1 MVTDAVLPAARGGAS
16 DSPSRSLVVPVYRNA
31 ENVAAL
37 LDAVSGLAHGLDGDL
52 EAVFVVDGSP
62 DDSLARITAG
72 LGDYAFRAQVL
83 VHARNFGSFAAIR
96 TGIEAARGRHIA
108 VMAADLQEPP
118 ELVARFFAALDED
131 RADLVVGTR
140 ESRADG
146 RLSDLASRTY
156 WNLARRLISADL
168 PRGGVDVFACNERV
182 KDGLLQM
189 REQRTSLIGQLY
201 WLGFRREEVPYHRR
215 EREAGESGWTMRRKL
230 AYLTDSFFSFTDLP
244 IRVLTWFG
252 FIGFVAAV
260 LVTLMVLL
268 GRAFGVVDV
277 PGYSATVLVVVAFS
291 TLNLLSIGLIG
302 NYVFRTYEN
311 TKQRP
316 LSLVSGR
323 FEFNDQEQPRP

>member
-1 MVTDAVLPAARGGAS
+1 MVSDTVIPASRKHAGAA
-16 DSPSRSLVVPVYRNA
+16 PTRSLVVPVYKNA

-72 LGDYAFRAQVL
+72 LADYDFRAQVL

-118 ELVARFFAALDED
+118 ELVARFFEALDED

-146 RLSDLASRTY
+146 RFSDLASRTY
-156 WNLARRLISADL
+156 WNLARRLISAEL
-168 PRGGVDVFACNERV
+168 PRGGVDVFACNEKVR
-182 KDGLLQM
+182 DGLLQM

-201 WLGFRREEVPYHRR
+201 WLGFRREEIPYHRR
-215 EREAGESGWTMRRKL
+215 EREAGESGWTFRRKL
-230 AYLTDSFFSFTDLP
+230 RYLTDSFFSFTDLP
-244 IRVLTWFG
+244 IRILTWFG
-252 FIGFVAAV
+252 FVGFLAAV
-260 LVTLMVLL
+260 LVTLVVLL
-268 GRAFGVVDV
+268 GRAFGLIDV

-316 LSLVSGR
+316 LSLVAGR
-323 FEFNDQEQPRP
+323 FEFNDEEAPRP

>member
-1 MVTDAVLPAARGGAS
+1 MVTDTVLPATGHAITMA
-16 DSPSRSLVVPVYRNA
+16 PTRSLVVPVYKNS
-31 ENVAAL
+31 ENIAAL
-37 LDAVSGLAHGLDGDL
+37 LDAVSGLAHGVDGDM

-72 LGDYAFRAQVL
+72 LRDYDFRAQVL

-118 ELVARFFAALDED
+118 ELVARFFEVLDED

-146 RLSDLASRTY
+146 KLSDLASRTY

-201 WLGFRREEVPYHRR
+201 WLGFRREEIPYHRR
-215 EREAGESGWTMRRKL
+215 EREAGESGWTFRRKL
-230 AYLTDSFFSFTDLP
+230 SYLTDSFFSFTDLP

-252 FIGFVAAV
+252 FVGFFAAA
-260 LVTLMVLL
+260 LVTLVVLL
-268 GRAFGVVDV
+268 GRAFGIIDV

-323 FEFNDQEQPRP
+323 FEFNDQEQQRP

>member
-1 MVTDAVLPAARGGAS
+1 MVTDTVLPAT
-16 DSPSRSLVVPVYRNA
+16 DSPALAVPRRSLVVPVYKNS
-31 ENVAAL
+31 ENIAAL
-37 LDAVSGLAHGLDGDL
+37 LDAVSGLAHGVDGDM

-72 LGDYAFRAQVL
+72 LAGYDFRAQVL
-83 VHARNFGSFAAIR
+83 VHARNFGAFAAIR

-118 ELVARFFAALDED
+118 ELVARFFEALDED
-131 RADLVVGTR
+131 RADLVVGRR

-146 RLSDLASRTY
+146 RVSDFASRTY
-156 WNLARRLISADL
+156 WNLARRVISNEL
-168 PRGGVDVFACNERV
+168 PRGGVDVFACNEQVR
-182 KDGLLQM
+182 DGLLQM

-201 WLGFRREEVPYHRR
+201 WLGFRREEIPYHRR
-215 EREAGESGWTMRRKL
+215 EREHGESAWTLRRKL
-230 AYLTDSFFSFTDLP
+230 SYLTDSFFSFTDLP

-252 FIGFVAAV
+252 FVGFLAAV
-260 LVTLMVLL
+260 LVTLAVLI
-268 GRAFGVVDV
+268 GRAFGVIDV

-316 LSLVSGR
+316 LSLVAGR
-323 FEFNDQEQPRP
+323 FEFNDQEQQRP

>member
-1 MVTDAVLPAARGGAS
+1 MVTDTVLPATGHAATA
-16 DSPSRSLVVPVYRNA
+16 DPTRSLVVPVYKNA
-31 ENVAAL
+31 ENIAAL
-37 LDAVSGLAHGLDGDL
+37 LDAVSGLAHGVDGDL

-72 LGDYAFRAQVL
+72 LSDYDFRAQVL

-118 ELVARFFAALDED
+118 ELVARFFEVLGED

-146 RLSDLASRTY
+146 KLSDLASRTY

-182 KDGLLQM
+182 RDGLLQM

-201 WLGFRREEVPYHRR
+201 WLGFRREEIPYHRR
-215 EREAGESGWTMRRKL
+215 EREAGESGWTFRRKL
-230 AYLTDSFFSFTDLP
+230 SYLTDSFFSFTDLP

-252 FIGFVAAV
+252 FVGFVAAV
-260 LVTLMVLL
+260 LLTLLVVL
-268 GRAFGVVDV
+268 GRAFGVVNV

-291 TLNLLSIGLIG
+291 TLNLLSLGLIG

-323 FEFNDQEQPRP
+323 FEFNDQEQQRP

>member
-1 MVTDAVLPAARGGAS
+1 MVTDTVLPPVPRAVPA
-16 DSPSRSLVVPVYRNA
+16 PTRSLVVPVYRNA
-31 ENVAAL
+31 ENIAAL

-72 LGDYAFRAQVL
+72 LTGYDFRAQVL
-83 VHARNFGSFAAIR
+83 VHSRNFGSFAAIR

-118 ELVARFFAALDED
+118 ELVARFFEALDED

-146 RLSDLASRTY
+146 RLSDFASRTY

-201 WLGFRREEVPYHRR
+201 WLGFRREEIPYHRR
-215 EREAGESGWTMRRKL
+215 EREAGESGWTFRRKL
-230 AYLTDSFFSFTDLP
+230 SYLTDSFFSFTDLP

-252 FIGFVAAV
+252 FVGFLAAV
-260 LVTLMVLL
+260 LLTALVLI
-268 GRAFGVVDV
+268 GRAFGVVNV

-323 FEFNDQEQPRP
+323 FEFNDEESLRP

>member
-1 MVTDAVLPAARGGAS
+1 MVTDAALPPARATTTPV
-16 DSPSRSLVVPVYRNA
+16 PSRSLVVPVYKNA
-31 ENVAAL
+31 ENVTAL
-37 LDAVSGLAHGLDGDL
+37 LDAVSGLAHGVDGDM

-72 LGDYAFRAQVL
+72 LSDYDFRAQVL

-118 ELVARFFAALDED
+118 ELVARFFEVLDED

-146 RLSDLASRTY
+146 RVSDFASRTY

-201 WLGFRREEVPYHRR
+201 WLGFRREEIPYHRR
-215 EREAGESGWTMRRKL
+215 EREAGESGWTFRRKL
-230 AYLTDSFFSFTDLP
+230 SYLTDSFFSFTDLP

-252 FIGFVAAV
+252 FVGFVAAV
-260 LVTLMVLL
+260 LLTLAVLL

-291 TLNLLSIGLIG
+291 TLNLLSLGLIG

-323 FEFNDQEQPRP
+323 FEFNDQEQQRP

>member
-1 MVTDAVLPAARGGAS
+1 MVTDTVLPAARGATS
-16 DSPSRSLVVPVYRNA
+16 DAPTRSLVVPVYKNA

-72 LGDYAFRAQVL
+72 LADYDFRAQVL

-146 RLSDLASRTY
+146 RLSDFASRTY
-156 WNLARRLISADL
+156 WNLARRLISAEL

-182 KDGLLQM
+182 RDGLLQM

-201 WLGFRREEVPYHRR
+201 WLGFRREEIPYHRR
-215 EREAGESGWTMRRKL
+215 EREAGESGWTFRRKL
-230 AYLTDSFFSFTDLP
+230 SYLTDSFFSFTDLP

-252 FIGFVAAV
+252 FVGFIAAV
-260 LVTLMVLL
+260 LVTLVVLL
-268 GRAFGVVDV
+268 GRAFGVIDV

-323 FEFNDQEQPRP
+323 FEFNDQESPRS

>member
-1 MVTDAVLPAARGGAS
+1 MVTDAVLSEPSPPAPGT
-16 DSPSRSLVVPVYRNA
+16 PTRSLVVPVYKNA
-31 ENVAAL
+31 ENVTAL
-37 LDAVSGLAHGLDGDL
+37 LDAVAGLAKGLDGDL

-72 LGDYAFRAQVL
+72 LRDYDFRAQVL

-118 ELVARFFAALDED
+118 ELVARFFEVLDED

-146 RLSDLASRTY
+146 RLSDAASRTY
-156 WNLARRLISADL
+156 WNLARRLISNEL
-168 PRGGVDVFACNERV
+168 PRGGVDVFACNDRV
-182 KDGLLQM
+182 RAGLLQM

-201 WLGFRREEVPYHRR
+201 WLGFRREEIPYHRR
-215 EREAGESGWTMRRKL
+215 EREAGESGWTFRRKL
-230 AYLTDSFFSFTDLP
+230 SYLTDSFFSFTDLP
-244 IRVLTWFG
+244 IRILTWFG
-252 FIGFVAAV
+252 FVGFLAAV
-260 LVTLMVLL
+260 AVTLVVLIGRLL
-268 GRAFGVVDV
+268 GVVNV

-316 LSLVSGR
+316 LALVAGR
-323 FEFNDQEQPRP
+323 FEFNDEEQPRP

>member
-1 MVTDAVLPAARGGAS
+1 MVTDTVLPTTGNAAIAA
-16 DSPSRSLVVPVYRNA
+16 PTRSLVVPVYKNA
-31 ENVAAL
+31 ENIAAL
-37 LDAVSGLAHGLDGDL
+37 LDAVSGLAHGVDGDL

-72 LGDYAFRAQVL
+72 LHDYDFRAQVL

-118 ELVARFFAALDED
+118 ELVARFFEVLDED

-146 RLSDLASRTY
+146 KLSDLASRTY

-182 KDGLLQM
+182 RDGLLQM

-201 WLGFRREEVPYHRR
+201 WLGFRREEIPYHRR
-215 EREAGESGWTMRRKL
+215 EREAGESGWTFRRKL
-230 AYLTDSFFSFTDLP
+230 SYLTDSFFSFTDLP

-252 FIGFVAAV
+252 FVGFVAAA
-260 LVTLMVLL
+260 LLTLAVLL
-268 GRAFGVVDV
+268 GRAFGLVDV

-291 TLNLLSIGLIG
+291 TLNLLSLGLIG

-323 FEFNDQEQPRP
+323 FEFNDQEQHRP